1 MWRIQRKELPYH
13 RLARRRNFANFAV
26 RKLWNLTKT
35 VPFPLIRK
43 REETEES
50 KTKQRREIGRQQ
62 HLSHHRAQTHARS
75 GGSGKRERKGR
86 VGTVDF
92 PCGESILLL
101 LLLLRF
107 CHLSAGDCTRCCC
120 NSSNPSSRYGTF
132 FSTASPLLLALMSFV
147 LPPQTPTPSSII
159 LLSFCLLPCVDLARR
174 DG

>member
-13 RLARRRNFANFAV
+13 RLARRRNFAIFAV

-35 VPFPLIRK
+35 GPFPLVRK

-50 KTKQRREIGRQQ
+50 KTKQRREIGKQQ
-62 HLSHHRAQTHARS
+62 HLSHHRAQTHGRS

-101 LLLLRF
+101 LLLF
-107 CHLSAGDCTRCCC
+107 CHFSAGDCTRCCC
-120 NSSNPSSRYGTF
+120 NSSKPFLKVRHFLFHRLPSPSCTHVLCP
-132 FSTASPLLLALMSFV
+132 SPPKPQRLL
-147 LPPQTPTPSSII
+147 Q
-159 LLSFCLLPCVDLARR
+159 
-174 DG
+174 